1 MTNDKR
7 ARGVRGERGERGEG
21 EGEGVEVGLDDDL
34 GLIFAT
40 IGVVHTHNVHQ
51 RSLYRKIYPA

>member
-1 MTNDKR
+1 MEEKWSND
-7 ARGVRGERGERGEG
+7 RGKGAWYR
-21 EGEGVEVGLDDDL
+21 LDDL

-40 IGVVHTHNVHQ
+40 IGAVHTHNVHQ

>member
-1 MTNDKR
+1 M
-7 ARGVRGERGERGEG
+7 RGERGEVRGERG

>member
-1 MTNDKR
+1 M
-7 ARGVRGERGERGEG
+7 RGERGERGEGEGECEGEG

>member
-1 MTNDKR
+1 MK
-7 ARGVRGERGERGEG
+7 VKVKVKVKVRGERGEG

>member
-1 MTNDKR
+1 MK
-7 ARGVRGERGERGEG
+7 VKVKVRGERGEG
-21 EGEGVEVGLDDDL
+21 EGEGEGEGVAVGLDDDL